1 MRESFS
7 WHLSKMKATPSLLPF
22 EVTVI
27 MLLQLVAEHSVQWLT
42 WLCCLL
48 DPEGE
53 MKAEIQKNLKS
64 EQEEKQSDKCL
75 PQAHINLVENK

>member
-7 WHLSKMKATPSLLPF
+7 WHLSKMKAILSLLPF

-27 MLLQLVAEHSVQWLT
+27 MLLQLVTEHSVQWLT
-42 WLCCLL
+42 CFCCLL

-53 MKAEIQKNLKS
+53 MKAEIQKNLKT
-64 EQEEKQSDKCL
+64 EQEEKQSNVC
-75 PQAHINLVENK
+75 